1 MQMPTTAHL
10 RSSSDILEVVLMAL
24 AIGDLEIIH
33 EKWCHPR
40 SKVERSKIIMEMNIN
55 WNATSGNLKPSM
67 KASPSLFTHGVF
79 LKTGLKFTKENTL

>member
-10 RSSSDILEVVLMAL
+10 RSSSDIFEVVLMAL

-40 SKVERSKIIMEMNIN
+40 SKVERSKVIREKNFKNSLIIHEAIIQ
-55 WNATSGNLKPSM
+55 S
-67 KASPSLFTHGVF
+67 
-79 LKTGLKFTKENTL
+79 